1 MRVHSLFAVGILSVG
16 LLHCSGAADDQDDDE
31 SLAES
36 ESDLTKD
43 GGADGGKKSKKDG
56 GASTSKKD
64 GGTSSKD
71 KDAGASKDKDA
82 GSSKAKDAGTN
93 VTPPSSP
100 TWTEVYETYF
110 AEGTPGHCGDCHT
123 KGMFNV
129 GSTKTSFYN
138 ALVNVQLIDPSN
150 PKDSVLGLEP
160 GSPLAWFGG
169 SMPKDDPSS
178 NSAAKKAITEWLAAG
193 ALNN

>member
-1 MRVHSLFAVGILSVG
+1 MRFLSLFAVGVLSVG
-16 LLHCSGAADDQDDDE
+16 LVHCSGSVDDQDDE
-31 SLAES
+31 SLSES
-36 ESDLTKD
+36 EADLTKD

-56 GASTSKKD
+56 GTSSSKKD
-64 GGTSSKD
+64 GGSASTS
-71 KDAGASKDKDA
+71 KDA
-82 GSSKAKDAGTN
+82 GSSKTKDAGTK
-93 VTPPSSP
+93 VATPSAP

-110 AEGTPGHCGDCHT
+110 ADGTPGHCGDCHN

-150 PKDSVLGLEP
+150 PKDSVLGLSP

-169 SMPKDDPSS
+169 SMPKDDPSP
-178 NSAAKKAITEWLAAG
+178 NSAAKKAITDWLEDG
-193 ALNN
+193 AQNN